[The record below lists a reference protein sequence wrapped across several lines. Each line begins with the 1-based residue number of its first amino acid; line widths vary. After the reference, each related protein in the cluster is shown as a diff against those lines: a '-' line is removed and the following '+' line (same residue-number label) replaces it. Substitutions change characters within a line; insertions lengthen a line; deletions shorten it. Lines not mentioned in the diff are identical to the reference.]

1 MRTINKSA
9 WQAAKAAGETTL
21 TFSAWRTEQKALAE
35 ANGEQI
41 VTVST
46 SDNTVTDTNAG
57 AVLAAQLNEAAAGST
72 GTAIEGEVIE
82 GAAVETLDASQ
93 VSVETVMNKIDDAIV
108 VVEGAQAA
116 AVVQTTVSKSKL
128 AEAIFLA
135 ELAKQQE
142 TGVAMVRKDILK
154 RFVAEAGCTD
164 KGANTYY
171 QNLREKHGLVAK
183 KA

>member
-46 SDNTVTDTNAG
+46 TDTTVADDINAG
-57 AVLAAQLNEAAAGST
+57 AVLAAQSNEAAVGST
-72 GTAIEGEVIE
+72 GTVIE
-82 GAAVETLDASQ
+82 DVAVETLDVSQ
-93 VSVETVMNKIDDAIV
+93 VSVETVMAKIEDAV
-108 VVEGAQAA
+108 AKVETAQAA

-135 ELAKQQE
+135 ELAKQKE
-142 TGVAMVRKDILK
+142 TGIAMVRKDILK
-154 RFVAEAGCTD
+154 RFIKEAGCTD

-171 QNLREKHGLVAK
+171 QNLRGKHGLVAK
-183 KA
+183 TA